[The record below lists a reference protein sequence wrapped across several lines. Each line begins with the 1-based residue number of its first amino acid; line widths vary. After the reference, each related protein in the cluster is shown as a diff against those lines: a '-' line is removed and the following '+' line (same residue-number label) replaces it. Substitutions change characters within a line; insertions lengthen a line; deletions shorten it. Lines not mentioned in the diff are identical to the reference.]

1 MALSL
6 MKFAEAL
13 RDELKKNP
21 DLIVGD
27 EFIFRSENPDYIG
40 LPISYQV
47 QKDWG
52 GLYRLHEFYEDYTS
66 GEKTIEQIAAIIA
79 ETAKTYK
86 IEKKNNSTTIWSK
99 SKFTPNNKRKW
110 LLFIK
115 P

>member
-13 RDELKKNP
+13 REELKKNP

-27 EFIFRSENPDYIG
+27 EFIFRSEDPDYIG

-52 GLYRLHEFYEDYTS
+52 GLYRLHGY
-66 GEKTIEQIAAIIA
+66 
-79 ETAKTYK
+79 YK
-86 IEKKNNSTTIWSK
+86 VM
-99 SKFTPNNKRKW
+99 FQVKR
-110 LLFIK
+110 LLSR
-115 P
+115 